1 MSWKNNVKMSASAA
15 DRWLTCRA
23 SAVLE
28 AQNPWTRNT
37 ESSPFAAEGTLAHEV
52 AEYEVRKRFSLGDIP
67 KPSMEDTTGEMWHH
81 AENYA
86 DYVENL
92 TDAKNSEVWHFTE
105 QRLSL
110 DYAPHVRGI
119 ADYIGI
125 DPEGRAYVIDYK
137 YGAGVPVAV
146 EGNKQLVVYGVAA
159 FQLANSLGVEL
170 ETVTIAVYQ
179 PRVFGGISDY
189 TYSKEEVREFQ
200 ADLVS
205 ADQTITNAEKHTDF
219 VFFQKSDKACRWCP
233 IKDYCRELIN
243 PNRIKEIME
252 KLNTIKDYQALSMG
266 ELEEVY
272 ALSKEAKD
280 IHAQAEK
287 ALRARLLKGE
297 KGQSFKAVQG
307 IKRLDPEAYS
317 AWLDNQIMLGT
328 VTEEQAFTRKP
339 VTQTELKKIVDK
351 DVAKEIASL
360 PKTEGAP
367 RIVDIDAKGTEIGG
381 DKAENFFKNIF

>member
-1 MSWKNNVKMSASAA
+1 MGWKNNIKMSASAA
-15 DRWLTCRA
+15 DRWFTCRA

-52 AEYEVRKRFSLGDIP
+52 AEYEVRKRFFLGDIP

-81 AENYA
+81 AEKYA
-86 DYVENL
+86 EYVENL
-92 TDAKNSEVWHFTE
+92 TDDKNSEVWHFTE
-105 QRLSL
+105 QRVSL
-110 DYAPHVRGI
+110 DKSPHVRGI

-146 EGNKQLVVYGVAA
+146 EGNKQLMVYGVAA
-159 FQLANSLGVEL
+159 LQLADSLGVEL
-170 ETVTIAVYQ
+170 ETITIAVYQ
-179 PRVFGGISDY
+179 PRVFGGISDF
-189 TYSKEEVREFQ
+189 TYSAKELRDFHSELVE
-200 ADLVS
+200 ADFEISHPENFPEYL
-205 ADQTITNAEKHTDF
+205 TFK
-219 VFFQKSDKACRWCP
+219 KSDKACRWCP

-252 KLNTIKDYQALSMG
+252 KLNSIKDYEALSIE

-287 ALRARLLKGE
+287 AIRARLLKGE
-297 KGQSFKAVQG
+297 KGQSLKAVQG

-367 RIVDIDAKGTEIGG
+367 RIVDIDAKGTELGG
-381 DKAENFFKNIF
+381 NKAGDFFKNIF